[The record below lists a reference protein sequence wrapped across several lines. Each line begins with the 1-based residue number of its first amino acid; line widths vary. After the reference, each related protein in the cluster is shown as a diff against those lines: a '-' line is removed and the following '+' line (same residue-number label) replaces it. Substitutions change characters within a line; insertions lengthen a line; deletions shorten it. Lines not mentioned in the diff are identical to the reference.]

1 MLSNSGRVI
10 NFLNF
15 SPLGFLS
22 DKSWSPVF
30 RQAQCA
36 FRSRAQRR
44 ARLTTAFKKTFLL
57 SYNRFMASHKEL
69 LKNLLLIPGF
79 AELDPNV
86 LRSLASAA
94 VLRNY
99 DPGQFVF
106 LDGSENSSYY
116 IVQEGWLKASKIS
129 AAGREQILQF
139 LGPNTTF
146 NLNTLFTG
154 NQTQF
159 AVEVLEPSSIWAI
172 SREDLFKLMDDNAA
186 LARILS
192 GQLAEQVTHLIHL
205 IENLALQTVETRL
218 ASIFLEHSTGEIM
231 ERRSWST
238 QAEMAA
244 RLGTVPDVLNRALK
258 KLADEGLIQVQRQ
271 QIRILDREGL
281 QRKALQQDW

>member
-1 MLSNSGRVI
+1 VI
-10 NFLNF
+10 
-15 SPLGFLS
+15 PI
-22 DKSWSPVF
+22 
-30 RQAQCA
+30 R
-36 FRSRAQRR
+36 
-44 ARLTTAFKKTFLL
+44 KTSLL
-57 SYNRFMASHKEL
+57 SYNRFMASNEGLMKT
-69 LKNLLLIPGF
+69 LLLIPGF
-79 AELDPNV
+79 ADLDPNL
-86 LRSLASAA
+86 LRSLADAA
-94 VLRNY
+94 ILRKY

-106 LDGSENSSYY
+106 LDGSENSYYY

-172 SREDLFKLMDDNAA
+172 SREDLVKLMDDNSA

-192 GQLAEQVTHLIHL
+192 GQLAEQVNHLIRL